1 MKLGWC
7 ALAAILCSAPAAA
20 ATGKSTLTARP
31 DDPRAILVHGA
42 GDGKADDSDSIQQA
56 IDAAAGPNGGGIVFL
71 PSGSY
76 RISRT
81 LLVPPGVRLYG
92 FGARRPVILLG
103 DRTPGFQTGVATMVA
118 FTGGDQYR
126 VGAVP

>member
-7 ALAAILCSAPAAA
+7 ALAAILSSAPAAA
-20 ATGKSTLTARP
+20 AVGKSTLTARP
-31 DDPRAILVHGA
+31 NDPRAVLVQGA
-42 GDGKADDSDSIQQA
+42 GDGKTDDSDAIQQA

-71 PSGSY
+71 PSGRY

-92 FGARRPVILLG
+92 FGAKRPVALLG
-103 DRTPGFQTGVATMVA
+103 GGTPGIHEGVATMGV
-118 FTGGDQYR
+118 
-126 VGAVP
+126 